1 MLAWLV
7 APRRIEIHRAC
18 SVQEAD
24 VLLERA
30 RCRVLLSETEFA
42 GGAWADVL
50 RMVQR
55 RHPET
60 AVVVALSRFDGR
72 TWVEALELGC
82 YDVLL
87 KPFNPSELRNGL
99 EDAYWYARRHLRST
113 PEASNDERDSAAS
126 PAWRVAPSRLG
137 GRSDLV
143 QRTALLWR
151 RCLERLARLAN
162 RLHFR

>member
-7 APRRIEIHRAC
+7 APRGIEIHRAG

-24 VLLERA
+24 ALLERT

-42 GGAWADVL
+42 GGTWADVL

-55 RHPET
+55 QHPET

-87 KPFNPSELRNGL
+87 KPFSPSELRNGL
-99 EDAYWYARRHLRST
+99 EDAYWYARRHLSPSPDAPR
-113 PEASNDERDSAAS
+113 DQRDSAGS
-126 PAWRVAPSRLG
+126 PARRVVPSLLD
-137 GRSDLV
+137 GRGDLV
-143 QRTALLWR
+143 QCTSQLWR
-151 RCLERLARLAN
+151 RCLAWLPWLAN